1 MSSIGDHSRG
11 FTVRLFIPSGN
22 PDGVKI
28 IEKSNWTGLGMVLPR
43 SLYKQEKDRD
53 PLRQGAGVYAL
64 FGSEEGDPFP
74 RLYVGEGD
82 PVGPRLDQHY
92 NDDRKSFWTHAVIFT
107 SKDQNLNKAHVQ
119 YLESGLVALAQQAK
133 RATLDNRITPQPPS
147 LSEADRSEAEGFLLN
162 MLLCFPVLGYHAF
175 EVLEEATPKVTLL
188 FLKAKNVEG
197 QGYESPGGFVVKNGS
212 QAVKKEA
219 PSLERHLK
227 ELRQTLLAREVLVD
241 RGEILELIQD
251 YSFSSP
257 SMAAGVLLGN
267 SANGRT
273 EW

>member
-1 MSSIGDHSRG
+1 MSSSGDDSRG

-28 IEKSNWTGLGMVLPR
+28 VEKSNWTGLGIVLPR

-92 NDDRKSFWTHAVIFT
+92 NDDQKSFWTHAVIFT

-119 YLESGLVALAQQAK
+119 YLESGLITLALRAK
-133 RATLDNRITPQPPS
+133 RATLKNKNTPQLPS
-147 LSEADRSEAEGFLLN
+147 LSEADRSEVEGFLAN
-162 MLLCFPVLGYHAF
+162 MLLCFPVLGYQAF
-175 EVLEEATPKVTLL
+175 EVIEEVLSKTTLL
-188 FLKAKNVEG
+188 FLKAKNVKG
-197 QGYESPGGFVVKNGS
+197 QGYESPGGFVVKKGS
-212 QAVKKEA
+212 KILCKC
-219 PSLERHLK
+219 S
-227 ELRQTLLAREVLVD
+227 
-241 RGEILELIQD
+241 GEIPPPL
-251 YSFSSP
+251 SVTSTS
-257 SMAAGVLLGN
+257 
-267 SANGRT
+267 T
-273 EW
+273 EPL